1 MDFYDRPL
9 EHHPLALVMTVL
21 VAQGLGA
28 YLGHTLGKRGNA
40 FAGSERD
47 LNAILGATLTLL
59 GLIIGFTFAMALNR
73 YDQRKDL
80 EVAEAT
86 AISAE
91 FTRADLL
98 PSDAAAQAHDLLS
111 RYLRQRIL
119 FYQADDPAQLQQIR
133 SETERLEA
141 ELWSSITH
149 VVSSARDPV
158 TALAVSG
165 MNNVLDS
172 ETQADAAWRFH
183 IPVAVWLLMLLIAF
197 AGNLL
202 LGVGERRKHAAVLL
216 ILPVVISIPF
226 YLIADIDSP
235 RGGPIRVIPVNL
247 THLEAMGR

>member
-1 MDFYDRPL
+1 LDLFDRPL
-9 EHHPLALVMTVL
+9 EHHPLVLFAAVL
-21 VAQGLGA
+21 VVQGIGA
-28 YLGHTLGKRGNA
+28 YLGHVLGKRANV

-47 LNAILGATLTLL
+47 LNTILGATMTLL
-59 GLIIGFTFAMALNR
+59 ALIIGFTFAMALNR

-91 FTRADLL
+91 IARVDLL
-98 PSDAAAQAHDLLS
+98 PTLASSQARELLS
-111 RYLRQRIL
+111 RYLQQRIL
-119 FYQADDPAQLQQIR
+119 FYQVDGPAQLEQIR
-133 SETERLEA
+133 AQTEQLRA
-141 ELWSSITH
+141 ALWSTITR

-202 LGVGERRKHAAVLL
+202 LGLSEKRKHAAILL
-216 ILPVVISIPF
+216 ILPVVVSIPF

-235 RGGPIRVIPVNL
+235 RGGPIRVVPVNL
-247 THLEAMGR
+247 THIMSPSR